1 MTPDEFRTHGKAIVD
16 WIADYWEGIEDHP
29 VLSRV
34 DPGWVRSQLP
44 EHPPEEGE
52 PFDRLL
58 GDVDRVVMPG
68 ITHWQHPGFHAYFNT
83 GGSGP
88 SVLGDL
94 LASGLGV
101 QGMSW
106 ATSPAATEVE
116 TLVLDW
122 LAELLDL
129 PTGFRSD
136 GPGGGVI
143 QDSASSA
150 TLVALL
156 AARERTTGG
165 ASNRNGVRQGTA
177 PMAVYASEHAH
188 SSVEKAVRIAGF
200 GSAFLRTIPSDDDH
214 RMRPDLLAARI
225 DGDIANGLRA
235 VAVVATVG
243 TTSSTAID
251 PVARIGQVCAD
262 RGVWLHVDGALAGT
276 AALVPEMRW
285 LLDGLEFADSF
296 VVNPHKWML
305 TTFDCSAFW
314 VRDRADLL
322 RALSILPE
330 YLRTEA
336 GQSGA
341 VIDYRDWQV
350 PLGRRFRALKLWF
363 VIRWFGAEGLRAM
376 VRHHLE
382 LTERFDAWVVE
393 HPSYERAAP
402 TTVNLVCF
410 RHVDGDD
417 ASRRVMDGINAG
429 GEAYLTHTVLDGTF
443 TLRVAIGGERTTDR
457 HIDRLCSLLDE
468 LA

>member
-1 MTPDEFRTHGKAIVD
+1 MTPDEFRTHGKALID
-16 WIADYWEGIEDHP
+16 WIADYWENIESYP
-29 VLSRV
+29 VLSSV
-34 DPGWVRSQLP
+34 EPGWVRAQLP
-44 EHPPEEGE
+44 EHPPADAE
-52 PFDRLL
+52 PFGAMLA
-58 GDVDRVVMPG
+58 DVDRVVMPG

-83 GGSGP
+83 GGSAP

-94 LASGLGV
+94 LAAGLGV
-101 QGMSW
+101 QGMLW
-106 ATSPAATEVE
+106 ATSPAATELE

-129 PTGFRSD
+129 PAGFSSQ

-156 AARERTTGG
+156 AARERTTNG

-177 PMAVYASEHAH
+177 PMAVYTSAHAH
-188 SSVEKAVRIAGF
+188 SSVEKAVRIIGL
-200 GSAFLRTIPSDDDH
+200 GSGFLRTIPSDNEH
-214 RMRPDLLAARI
+214 GMRADLLAERI
-225 DGDIANGLRA
+225 DADIAAGLRPT
-235 VAVVATVG
+235 AVVATIG

-251 PVARIGQVCAD
+251 PIRAIGEICAE
-262 RGVWLHVDGALAGT
+262 RGVWFHVDGALAGT
-276 AALVPEMRW
+276 ATLVPEMRW
-285 LLDGLEFADSF
+285 LLDGLDLADSY
-296 VVNPHKWML
+296 VTNPHKWML

-336 GQSGA
+336 GESGA

-363 VIRWFGAEGLRAM
+363 VIRSFGATGLQAM
-376 VRHHLE
+376 VRRHLE
-382 LTERFDAWVVE
+382 LTRRFDTWIDT
-393 HPSYERAAP
+393 HPRFERMAP

-417 ASRRVMDGINAG
+417 ATREVMRRVNES
-429 GEAYLTHTVLDGTF
+429 GEAYLTHTVLAGQTV
-443 TLRVAIGGERTTDR
+443 LRVAIGAERTEER
-457 HIDRLCSLLDE
+457 HIERLCELLDG
-468 LA
+468 AA